1 MIELTTR
8 LVLQTLTPLV
18 KSDPNRQTF
27 RLISGTLVKRKVTD
41 VVPALETTLSGI
53 TEVLESL
60 VKSYKTKEGDFM
72 GFQKEYGI
80 QVGSPLVTRRL
91 PYRALLMSRWV
102 VRLLDRLLEGT
113 RTGKE
118 GDSRLAALLRITCI
132 IYTT

>member
-113 RTGKE
+113 RTWKE
-118 GDSRLAALLRITCI
+118 GD
-132 IYTT
+132 